1 MRRQVHAYYEASQ
14 NALVIPTAIKS
25 RLIFFNEGPPA
36 LNYGVLGTIV
46 SNKMMHAYDVT
57 RIAQDEVAETRPWA
71 SGLFTREYYQRALC
85 LRPSHGAAIPH
96 KARQKLD
103 NLIDSENRDDL
114 VDVKIAYRVFYS
126 LPYHDRRLKMG
137 GLNISTERL
146 FFIGHC
152 LKWCSKESDV
162 VHQQA
167 PFHFRCVVPLMNM
180 PEFSNA
186 SDCAVG
192 QPMSPQEK
200 CNIWS

>member
-36 LNYGVLGTIV
+36 LNYGVLGT
-46 SNKMMHAYDVT
+46 
-57 RIAQDEVAETRPWA
+57 
-71 SGLFTREYYQRALC
+71 
-85 LRPSHGAAIPH
+85 IPH

>member
-1 MRRQVHAYYEASQ
+1 MPHNNVDITLLACCHHVA
-14 NALVIPTAIKS
+14 AIIS
-25 RLIFFNEGPPA
+25 RPILFYEGPPA
-36 LNYGVLGTIV
+36 LNYGVLGTI
-46 SNKMMHAYDVT
+46 
-57 RIAQDEVAETRPWA
+57 
-71 SGLFTREYYQRALC
+71 
-85 LRPSHGAAIPH
+85 PH
-96 KARQKLD
+96 KARQESD

-114 VDVKIAYRVFYS
+114 VDVKIAYRAFYS
-126 LPYHDRRLKMG
+126 LLYHERRLTLG

-152 LKWCSKESDV
+152 LKWCSKESNV

-167 PFHFRCVVPLMNM
+167 PFRFRCVVPLMNM

-186 SDCAVG
+186 FDCAAG